1 VFVAQQ
7 NGCYA
12 FLVLGCKAVVKL
24 SISIRRFTQQ
34 IIMLRTPIS
43 AVLVFQ
49 RDVVEE
55 KSRDRG
61 IRVRFG
67 RDNLD

>member
-1 VFVAQQ
+1 
-7 NGCYA
+7 
-12 FLVLGCKAVVKL
+12 
-24 SISIRRFTQQ
+24 
-34 IIMLRTPIS
+34 MLWTPIP